1 MIHFIYNPNS
11 GTQNEE
17 QKKQSLASLHAIPN
31 VVIWETTKPLEAN
44 EFAKKAIEQK
54 ATRIIAIGGDGT
66 INEVASALTET
77 TIPLGI
83 IPMGSG
89 NGLARHLQL
98 PLQFNAALARATS
111 GKEIAIDVGI
121 INDRMFF
128 CTTGIGFDAAVASR
142 FAKGRSRGFMNY
154 VKSTLYT
161 LFNYKPIEISINGGP
176 LEKVFSITIAN
187 ANQFGSNAYIS
198 PYSDLQ
204 DAQLEM
210 VSIQPHSLLKA
221 GLLAIRLFNKTI
233 HASKKVSTSSI
244 KHISIQYKK
253 GRPLHIDGESLETD
267 MDDLAISIEP
277 QALLVI
283 V

>member
-1 MIHFIYNPNS
+1 MIHFIYNPNA
-11 GTQNEE
+11 GTQNEV
-17 QKKQSLASLHAIPN
+17 QKKRWMASLHAIPN
-31 VVIWETTKPLEAN
+31 SVIWETTKPLEAN

-54 ATRIIAIGGDGT
+54 AIKIIAIGGDGT

-77 TIPLGI
+77 NIPLGI

-98 PLQFNAALARATS
+98 PLQFDTALVRALS
-111 GKEIAIDVGI
+111 GKEVAIDVGTM
-121 INDRMFF
+121 NDKMFF

-142 FAKGRSRGFMNY
+142 FAKGSSRGFINY
-154 VKSTLYT
+154 VKATVYT

-176 LEKVFSITIAN
+176 IEKVFSLTIAN
-187 ANQFGSNAYIS
+187 ANQFGSNAFIS

-210 VSIQPHSLLKA
+210 VSIQPHSIFKA
-221 GLLAIRLFNKTI
+221 GLLSIRLFNKTI
-233 HASKKVSTSSI
+233 HASKKVNIRSI

-267 MDDLAISIEP
+267 MDQLNISIQP

>member
-1 MIHFIYNPNS
+1 MIHFIYNPNA
-11 GTQNEE
+11 GIQNEA
-17 QKKQSLASLHAIPN
+17 QKKQYLDSLHAIPN
-31 VVIWETTKPLEAN
+31 AVIWETTKPLEAK

-54 ATRIIAIGGDGT
+54 ASRIIAIGGDGT
-66 INEVASALTET
+66 VNEIGSVLTAT
-77 TIPLGI
+77 NTPLGI
-83 IPMGSG
+83 IPIGSG

-98 PLQFNAALARATS
+98 PLQFDKALARALS
-111 GKEIAIDVGI
+111 GKELAIDVGI
-121 INDRMFF
+121 INDRKFF

-142 FAKGRSRGFMNY
+142 FAKGSDRGFMNY
-154 VKSTLYT
+154 VKSTFYT

-210 VSIQPHSLLKA
+210 VAIQPHSILKA
-221 GLLAIRLFNKTI
+221 ATLTIRLFNKTI
-233 HASKKVSTSSI
+233 HASNKVSIRSI
-244 KHISIQYKK
+244 QHITIQYKK
-253 GRPLHIDGESLETD
+253 GMPIHVDGESLETD
-267 MDDLAISIEP
+267 MDDLAISVEP

>member
-1 MIHFIYNPNS
+1 MIHFIYNPNA
-11 GTQNEE
+11 GTQSEA
-17 QKKQSLASLHAIPN
+17 QKKQWMASLHAIPN
-31 VVIWETTKPLEAN
+31 VVIWETTRPLEAN

-83 IPMGSG
+83 IPLGSG

-98 PLQFNAALARATS
+98 PLQFNAALERAMS
-111 GKEIAIDVGI
+111 GKEVAIDVGI

-142 FAKGRSRGFMNY
+142 FAKGSNRGFMNY

-176 LEKVFSITIAN
+176 LEKVFSLTIAN

-198 PYSDLQ
+198 PYSDVQ

-210 VSIQPHSLLKA
+210 VSIQPHSILKA
-221 GLLAIRLFNKTI
+221 SLLAIRLFNKTI
-233 HASKKVSTSSI
+233 HASNKVRISSI
-244 KHISIQYKK
+244 QHISIQYKK
-253 GRPLHIDGESLETD
+253 GRPLHIDGETLKTD
-267 MDDLAISIEP
+267 MDNLDISIEP

>member
-1 MIHFIYNPNS
+1 MIHFIYNPNA
-11 GTQNEE
+11 GTQNKA
-17 QKKQSLASLHAIPN
+17 QKKQWLDSLHAIPN
-31 VVIWETTKPLEAN
+31 SVLWETTKPLEAN

-54 ATRIIAIGGDGT
+54 PTRIIAIGGDGT
-66 INEVASALTET
+66 NNEVASALTET

-98 PLQFNAALARATS
+98 PLQFDTALVRALN
-111 GKEIAIDVGI
+111 GKEVAIDVGMM
-121 INDRMFF
+121 NDRMFF

-142 FAKGRSRGFMNY
+142 FAKGSSRGFINY
-154 VKSTLYT
+154 VKATVYT
-161 LFNYKPIEISINGGP
+161 LFSYKPIEISIDGGP
-176 LEKVFSITIAN
+176 IENVFSLTIAN

-210 VSIQPHSLLKA
+210 VSIQPHSILKA
-221 GLLAIRLFNKTI
+221 GILAIRLFNKTI
-233 HASKKVSTSSI
+233 HASKKVSIRSI

-253 GRPLHIDGESLETD
+253 GKPLHIDGESLKTD

>member
-1 MIHFIYNPNS
+1 MIHFIYNPNA
-11 GTQNEE
+11 GIQNEA
-17 QKKQSLASLHAIPN
+17 QKKQWLASLHAIPN
-31 VVIWETTKPLEAN
+31 AVIWETTKPLEAK
-44 EFAKKAIEQK
+44 EFAKKAIEQN
-54 ATRIIAIGGDGT
+54 ASRIIAIGGDGT
-66 INEVASALTET
+66 VNEIGSVLTAT
-77 TIPLGI
+77 TTPLGI

-98 PLQFNAALARATS
+98 PLQFNAALARAMN

-121 INDRMFF
+121 INDRKFF

-142 FAKGRSRGFMNY
+142 FAKGSDRGFMNY
-154 VKSTLYT
+154 VKSTFYT

-210 VSIQPHSLLKA
+210 VAIQPHSILKA
-221 GLLAIRLFNKTI
+221 ATLTIRLFNKTI
-233 HASKKVSTSSI
+233 HASNKVSI
-244 KHISIQYKK
+244 RSIQHITIQHKK
-253 GRPLHIDGESLETD
+253 GMPIHVDGESLETD
-267 MDDLAISIEP
+267 MDDLAISVEP
-277 QALLVI
+277 LALLVI

>member
-1 MIHFIYNPNS
+1 MIHFIYNPNAGNQS
-11 GTQNEE
+11 EA
-17 QKKQSLASLHAIPN
+17 QKKQWMASLHAIPN
-31 VVIWETTKPLEAN
+31 VVIWKTTKPLEAN

-98 PLQFNAALARATS
+98 PLQFNAALERAMS
-111 GKEIAIDVGI
+111 GKEVAIDLGI
-121 INDRMFF
+121 INNRMFF

-142 FAKGRSRGFMNY
+142 FAKGSNRGFMNY

-176 LEKVFSITIAN
+176 LEKVFSLTIAN

-198 PYSDLQ
+198 PYSDVQ

-210 VSIQPHSLLKA
+210 VSIQPHSILKA
-221 GLLAIRLFNKTI
+221 SLLAIRLFNKTI
-233 HASKKVSTSSI
+233 HASKKVRISSI
-244 KHISIQYKK
+244 QHISIQYKK
-253 GRPLHIDGESLETD
+253 GRPLHIDGESLKTD
-267 MDDLAISIEP
+267 MDNLDISIEP

>member
-1 MIHFIYNPNS
+1 
-11 GTQNEE
+11 
-17 QKKQSLASLHAIPN
+17 
-31 VVIWETTKPLEAN
+31 
-44 EFAKKAIEQK
+44 
-54 ATRIIAIGGDGT
+54 
-66 INEVASALTET
+66 
-77 TIPLGI
+77 
-83 IPMGSG
+83 MGSG

-98 PLQFNAALARATS
+98 PLQFNAALARAMS

-121 INDRMFF
+121 INDRKFF

-142 FAKGRSRGFMNY
+142 FAKGSDRGFMNY
-154 VKSTLYT
+154 VKSTFYT

-210 VSIQPHSLLKA
+210 VAIQPHSILKA
-221 GLLAIRLFNKTI
+221 ATLTIRLFNKTI
-233 HASKKVSTSSI
+233 HASNKVSIRSI
-244 KHISIQYKK
+244 QHITIQYKK
-253 GRPLHIDGESLETD
+253 GMPIHVDGESLETD
-267 MDDLAISIEP
+267 MDDLAISVEP

>member
-1 MIHFIYNPNS
+1 MIHFIYNPNA
-11 GTQNEE
+11 GIQNEA
-17 QKKQSLASLHAIPN
+17 QKKQYLDSLHAIPN
-31 VVIWETTKPLEAN
+31 AVIWETTKPLEAK

-54 ATRIIAIGGDGT
+54 ASRIIAIGGDGT
-66 INEVASALTET
+66 VNEIGSVLTAT
-77 TIPLGI
+77 NTPLGI
-83 IPMGSG
+83 IPIGSG

-98 PLQFNAALARATS
+98 PLQFDKALARALS
-111 GKEIAIDVGI
+111 GKELAIDVGI
-121 INDRMFF
+121 INDRKFF

-142 FAKGRSRGFMNY
+142 FAKGSDRGFMNY
-154 VKSTLYT
+154 VKSTFYT

-210 VSIQPHSLLKA
+210 VAIQPHSILKA
-221 GLLAIRLFNKTI
+221 ATLTIRLFNKTI
-233 HASKKVSTSSI
+233 HASNKVSIRSI
-244 KHISIQYKK
+244 QHITIQYKK
-253 GRPLHIDGESLETD
+253 GMPIHVDGESLETD
-267 MDDLAISIEP
+267 MDDLAISVEP
-277 QALLVI
+277 LALLVI

>member
-1 MIHFIYNPNS
+1 MIHFIYNPNA
-11 GTQNEE
+11 GTQSDA
-17 QKKQSLASLHAIPN
+17 QKKQWLASLHAIPHS
-31 VVIWETTKPLEAN
+31 VIWETTKPVEAK

-54 ATRIIAIGGDGT
+54 ASRIIAIGGDGT
-66 INEVASALTET
+66 VNEIGSVLTAT
-77 TIPLGI
+77 TTPLGI

-98 PLQFNAALARATS
+98 PLQFDKALARALS
-111 GKEIAIDVGI
+111 GKETAIDVGI
-121 INDRMFF
+121 INDRKFF

-142 FAKGRSRGFMNY
+142 FAKGSSRGFMNY

-161 LFNYKPIEISINGGP
+161 LFHYRPIEISINGGP
-176 LEKVFSITIAN
+176 LEKVFSLTIAN

-204 DAQLEM
+204 DAHLEM
-210 VSIQPHSLLKA
+210 VSIQPHSILKA
-221 GLLAIRLFNKTI
+221 AALAIRLFNKTI
-233 HASKKVSTSSI
+233 HASKKVSIRSI
-244 KHISIQYKK
+244 QHISIQYKK
-253 GRPLHIDGESLETD
+253 GMPIHIDGESLETAID
-267 MDDLAISIEP
+267 NLVISIEP

>member
-11 GTQNEE
+11 GTQNEA
-17 QKKQSLASLHAIPN
+17 QKKQWLASLHAIPN
-31 VVIWETTKPLEAN
+31 VVIWETTRPLEAN

-98 PLQFNAALARATS
+98 PLQFNAALARAMS

-198 PYSDLQ
+198 PFSDLQ
-204 DAQLEM
+204 DAHLEM
-210 VSIQPHSLLKA
+210 VAIQPHSILKA
-221 GLLAIRLFNKTI
+221 ATLTIRLFNKTI
-233 HASKKVSTSSI
+233 HASKKVSIRSI
-244 KHISIQYKK
+244 QHITIQYKK

>member
-11 GTQNEE
+11 GTQNEA
-17 QKKQSLASLHAIPN
+17 QKKQWLASLHAIPN
-31 VVIWETTKPLEAN
+31 VVIWETTRPLEAN

-98 PLQFNAALARATS
+98 PLQFNAALKRAMS
-111 GKEIAIDVGI
+111 GNEVAIDVGI
-121 INDRMFF
+121 INGRMFF

-142 FAKGRSRGFMNY
+142 FAKGSHRGFMNY

-161 LFNYKPIEISINGGP
+161 LFNYKPIKISINGGP
-176 LEKVFSITIAN
+176 LEKVFSLTIAN

-204 DAQLEM
+204 DAHLEM
-210 VSIQPHSLLKA
+210 VAIQPHSILKA
-221 GLLAIRLFNKTI
+221 ATLTIRLFNKTI
-233 HASKKVSTSSI
+233 HASNKVSIRSI
-244 KHISIQYKK
+244 QHITIQYKK
-253 GRPLHIDGESLETD
+253 GMPIHVDGESLETD
-267 MDDLAISIEP
+267 MDDLAISVEP

>member
-1 MIHFIYNPNS
+1 MIHFIYNPNA
-11 GTQNEE
+11 GIQNEV
-17 QKKQSLASLHAIPN
+17 QKKQWMASLHAIPN
-31 VVIWETTKPLEAN
+31 SVIWETTKPLEAN
-44 EFAKKAIEQK
+44 EFAKKAIEQR
-54 ATRIIAIGGDGT
+54 ATKIIAIGGDGT

-98 PLQFNAALARATS
+98 PLQFDTALARALN
-111 GKEIAIDVGI
+111 GKEVAIDVGMM
-121 INDRMFF
+121 NDRMFF

-142 FAKGRSRGFMNY
+142 FAKGSSRGFINY
-154 VKSTLYT
+154 VKATIYT
-161 LFNYKPIEISINGGP
+161 LFNYKSIEISINGGP
-176 LEKVFSITIAN
+176 IEKVFSLTIAN

-210 VSIQPHSLLKA
+210 VNIQPHSILKA

-233 HASKKVSTSSI
+233 HASKKVSIHTI

-253 GRPLHIDGESLETD
+253 GMPLHIDGESLETD